1 MLVAGVLTIAATRRP
16 IRDKLRPMDNRPLE
30 YRPHPWHGVDP
41 GKRFPEIVRAYI
53 EIVPTDGVKY
63 EIDKHSGYLM
73 VDRPQRFSSFCP
85 TLYGF
90 VPRTYCGDRVAAF
103 ALAGSPPVSQGDGD
117 PLDIC
122 VLTDRPIS
130 RGEIL
135 LEARPVG
142 GLRMVERGE
151 ADDKILAVLLG
162 DPTYGEIVDVSQL
175 PRPII
180 DRLRHYFLTY
190 KALPGDT
197 PNPITVDP
205 VYDAMQARGILLAAR
220 ADYAHCFSG

>member
-1 MLVAGVLTIAATRRP
+1 MLSF
-16 IRDKLRPMDNRPLE
+16 
-30 YRPHPWHGVDP
+30 RPHPWHGVDP
-41 GKRFPEIVRAYI
+41 GPRFPEVLVAYI

-63 EIDKHSGYLM
+63 EIDKHSGYLK

-90 VPRTYCGDRVAAF
+90 VPRTYCGERVAA
-103 ALAGSPPVSQGDGD
+103 LELSGSPAVNKGDGD

-135 LEARPVG
+135 LEARPIG
-142 GLRMVERGE
+142 GLRMVEKGE
-151 ADDKILAVLLG
+151 ADDKIIAVLLG
-162 DPTYGEIVDVSQL
+162 DPTYGDLTGVEQL
-175 PRPII
+175 PRAVV

-190 KALPGDT
+190 KQIPGDAAPT
-197 PNPITVDP
+197 ISVDP
-205 VYDAMQARGILLAAR
+205 IYGVEFAREVLRAAR
-220 ADYAHCFSG
+220 VDYDHRFEASA

>member
-1 MLVAGVLTIAATRRP
+1 MVEVIA
-16 IRDKLRPMDNRPLE
+16 MERPLSF
-30 YRPHPWHGVDP
+30 RPHPWHGVDA
-41 GKRFPEIVRAYI
+41 GAHFPETVRAYI
-53 EIVPTDGVKY
+53 EMVPTDGVKY
-63 EIDKHSGYLM
+63 EIDKHSGYLK

-90 VPRTYCGDRVAAF
+90 VPQTYCGERVAAH
-103 ALAGSPPVSQGDGD
+103 LIAGGPPVTKGDGD

-135 LEARPVG
+135 LEARPIG

-151 ADDKILAVLLG
+151 ADDKIIAVLLG
-162 DPTYGEIVDVSQL
+162 DPVYGELADISQL
-175 PRPII
+175 PRAVV

-190 KALPGDT
+190 KVIPGET
-197 PNPITVDP
+197 ANPITVDP
-205 VYDAMQARGILLAAR
+205 VYNALQARAVLIAAR
-220 ADYAHCFSG
+220 ADYEAVFREHK